1 MILWYT
7 ESWIPLKM
15 SEKWRN
21 DKTLEHRGTKLI
33 QFVQTLSDPVL
44 LRRFERHVLKEWS
57 PESLQFYKAVTVHQ
71 IYTKRALTAIKK
83 EGKKDSP
90 DFDKIETVTSGLL
103 TGAMKIYL
111 TYVDNRAPNMVNI
124 DGKIRLKIVRFF
136 SSPGMRSYRTA
147 AENSGG
153 SLHNF
158 VFQRSRRRDRRSS
171 MWYPMRQTSPSKHEL
186 SPSPRSPSPGKS
198 DDAKSEA
205 SVRSISSPT
214 IRTLSSQL
222 ESDTKS
228 PKRSYKKMSIET
240 TAPLY
245 LTPEQFCKVV
255 SEANLD
261 HADMSIER
269 TSRGRSDNKRE
280 RSGGKSPSF
289 SGSVS
294 YVRSIQANL
303 GTSVGAIETLI
314 GVYNIFSEAAREVF
328 QLMEGDSHTRF
339 TTRASVEQ
347 LATYTGAV

>member
-1 MILWYT
+1 
-7 ESWIPLKM
+7 
-15 SEKWRN
+15 
-21 DKTLEHRGTKLI
+21 
-33 QFVQTLSDPVL
+33 VL

-205 SVRSISSPT
+205 SVR
-214 IRTLSSQL
+214 
-222 ESDTKS
+222 
-228 PKRSYKKMSIET
+228 
-240 TAPLY
+240 
-245 LTPEQFCKVV
+245 
-255 SEANLD
+255 
-261 HADMSIER
+261 
-269 TSRGRSDNKRE
+269 
-280 RSGGKSPSF
+280 
-289 SGSVS
+289 
-294 YVRSIQANL
+294 
-303 GTSVGAIETLI
+303 
-314 GVYNIFSEAAREVF
+314 
-328 QLMEGDSHTRF
+328 
-339 TTRASVEQ
+339 
-347 LATYTGAV
+347 